1 MADLAEE
8 PVGPAPAPRPSLP
21 LIWGKK
27 EEVTQGEKKVGSA
40 RKTKLLPPPPPSRSG
55 SATGI
60 SFVQGLPQV
69 AQSYSGSFSK
79 VSFCNERFS
88 KVAKTS
94 KTLFFVSLLF
104 YLI

>member
-40 RKTKLLPPPPPSRSG
+40 RKTKLLPTPPPP
-55 SATGI
+55 
-60 SFVQGLPQV
+60 L
-69 AQSYSGSFSK
+69 
-79 VSFCNERFS
+79 
-88 KVAKTS
+88 
-94 KTLFFVSLLF
+94 
-104 YLI
+104 

>member
-40 RKTKLLPPPPPSRSG
+40 RKTKLLPTPPPPLGLDPPLVLVSSRACHKLPKVTQEVSQKFLFVTKG
-55 SATGI
+55 SRKLPKQAKH
-60 SFVQGLPQV
+60 SF
-69 AQSYSGSFSK
+69 
-79 VSFCNERFS
+79 
-88 KVAKTS
+88 
-94 KTLFFVSLLF
+94 LFLSCF
-104 YLI
+104 I